1 MLQQSFRASV
11 VRIGTHDC
19 SQKKCVVS
27 KIVVSGIVVWSS
39 LIILLVHAT
48 ASGSIIHALQKLF
61 PKPQEQ
67 FTSNNVLGPNWW
79 SCHMKLI
86 MKDLW
91 KTTRLYSKQ
100 LAYMEENSKSPQK
113 LIENHL
119 ALTDIIWNP
128 SSSRKQSLPVMTKP
142 SEGGERAAGRGVGSQ
157 WECEEAGGR
166 LVLDL
171 SCPWGLIPV
180 CNSSSSPAPHPH
192 LDIPKILQR
201 SPFGFVSREFLWR
214 PRILQKQNFPS
225 MLPFHTLFKIVL
237 FQTEIKSTKT
247 MRLSHKQ
254 KKNCVFIWFWLMH
267 KVSD

>member
-1 MLQQSFRASV
+1 
-11 VRIGTHDC
+11 
-19 SQKKCVVS
+19 
-27 KIVVSGIVVWSS
+27 
-39 LIILLVHAT
+39 
-48 ASGSIIHALQKLF
+48 
-61 PKPQEQ
+61 
-67 FTSNNVLGPNWW
+67 
-79 SCHMKLI
+79 
-86 MKDLW
+86 
-91 KTTRLYSKQ
+91 
-100 LAYMEENSKSPQK
+100 
-113 LIENHL
+113 
-119 ALTDIIWNP
+119 
-128 SSSRKQSLPVMTKP
+128 MTKP

-254 KKNCVFIWFWLMH
+254 KKNCVFI
-267 KVSD
+267 